1 MQRSIAMQEYKLEL
15 LAPAWHELEII
26 SDTHLSLAGPE
37 SAEKITSQI
46 LNSLECL
53 KTTPYMG
60 RICEEMMLS
69 TDNYRKLISG
79 RYICFYKVISDT
91 VYVYHIVNGKRDYPG
106 IFEEE
111 QKNHS

>member
-1 MQRSIAMQEYKLEL
+1 MQEYKLEL

-53 KTTPYMG
+53 KTTPYITG
-60 RICEEMMLS
+60 V
-69 TDNYRKLISG
+69 
-79 RYICFYKVISDT
+79 F
-91 VYVYHIVNGKRDYPG
+91 
-106 IFEEE
+106 
-111 QKNHS
+111 